1 MREYV
6 RLQTAI
12 LLRRFAFQ
20 VNRAARSGDA
30 DSIHDLRVAIRR
42 LSRCLGVF
50 SQFYPGRSWKKIR
63 RELADLMDAAGAVR
77 DRDIALE
84 LLAAAGIPK
93 SAAIVTRLQE
103 ERRKAGEELLLEIR
117 RWKGRSFS
125 RKWRIRLD
133 LLPPT
138 GPRSS

>member
-6 RLQTAI
+6 RLQTAT

-20 VNRAARSGDA
+20 VNRAARSSDA

-42 LSRCLGVF
+42 LSRCLSVF

-63 RELADLMDAAGAVR
+63 RELADLLDGAGAVR

-84 LLAAAGIPK
+84 LLASAGIPK

-103 ERRKAGEELLLEIR
+103 ERRKAGKELLLEIR

-133 LLPPT
+133 LLPT
-138 GPRSS
+138 SSRRS

>member
-6 RLQTAI
+6 RLETAI

-42 LSRCLGVF
+42 LSRCLSVF
-50 SQFYPGRSWKKIR
+50 SQFYPDRSWKKIR
-63 RELADLMDAAGAVR
+63 RELADLVDRAGAVR

-84 LLAAAGIPK
+84 LLVASGIPRR
-93 SAAIVTRLQE
+93 AAIVTRLQE
-103 ERRKAGEELLLEIR
+103 ERRKAGQELLLEVR
-117 RWKGRSFS
+117 RWKRRGFS

-133 LLPPT
+133 LLP
-138 GPRSS
+138 GGLRGS

>member
-1 MREYV
+1 MREYA

-20 VNRAARSGDA
+20 VNRAARSCDA

-42 LSRCLGVF
+42 LSRCLKVF

-63 RELADLMDAAGAVR
+63 RELGDLLGGAGAVR

-84 LLAAAGIPK
+84 LLVDAGIPK

-103 ERRKAGEELLLEIR
+103 ERRKAGQELLLEVR
-117 RWKGRSFS
+117 RWKHRGFS

-133 LLPPT
+133 LLPA
-138 GPRSS
+138 GFRKS

>member
-42 LSRCLGVF
+42 LSRCLRVF
-50 SQFYPGRSWKKIR
+50 AQFYPDRSWKKIR
-63 RELADLMDAAGAVR
+63 RELADLMERAGAVR
-77 DRDIALE
+77 DLDITLE

-93 SAAIVTRLQE
+93 RAAIVTRLQT
-103 ERRKAGEELLLEIR
+103 ERRKAGQELLLEVR
-117 RWKGRSFS
+117 RWKRRGFS
-125 RKWRIRLD
+125 RKWRTRLD
-133 LLPPT
+133 LLP
-138 GPRSS
+138 GGLRES

>member
-30 DSIHDLRVAIRR
+30 DSIHDLRVTIRR
-42 LSRCLGVF
+42 LSRCLKAF
-50 SQFYPGRSWKKIR
+50 SQFYPDRSWKKIR
-63 RELADLMDAAGAVR
+63 RELADLLDRAGEVR

-84 LLAAAGIPK
+84 LLADFGMPK
-93 SAAIVTRLQE
+93 GATIITRLQE
-103 ERRKAGEELLLEIR
+103 ERRKAGQELLLEVR
-117 RWKGRSFS
+117 RWKRRGFS

-133 LLPPT
+133 LLS
-138 GPRSS
+138 GGFRGS